1 MTEFTKGKWTADDM
15 GEYVFAHS
23 FDMMICQMRGWAYLN
38 AQGLSPDEAI
48 DVQKA
53 NARLIAAA
61 PEMYELMKVWVQ
73 VQAQPTLRNAQD
85 KAQELLARIDGDNMK
100 GGDLTCQMK
109 KRKFSLIYLNA
120 NMRIYNPSLSSIP
133 VMMIFGCLGEFQ
145 E

>member
-15 GEYVFAHS
+15 GEYVFAHG

-61 PEMYELMKVWVQ
+61 PEMYKLLKFFCE
-73 VQAQPTLRNAQD
+73 D
-85 KAQELLARIDGDNMK
+85 KAIDEDRFDDYIVAIFEAKKLLALIDGD
-100 GGDLTCQMK
+100 
-109 KRKFSLIYLNA
+109 S
-120 NMRIYNPSLSSIP
+120 
-133 VMMIFGCLGEFQ
+133 Q
-145 E
+145 EVNS